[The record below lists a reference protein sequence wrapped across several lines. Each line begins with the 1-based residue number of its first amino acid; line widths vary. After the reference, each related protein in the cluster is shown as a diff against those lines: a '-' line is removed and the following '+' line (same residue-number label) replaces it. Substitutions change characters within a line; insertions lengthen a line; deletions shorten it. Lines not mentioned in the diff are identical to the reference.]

1 MTWNAN
7 KPANNESP
15 ALAPQQIRTNWSRLQ
30 SIITADHLF
39 STTSDAS
46 EGFHKLTRWVNQAG
60 TLGDGNPAPVPGTGQ
75 FYTKTVTTTGVMAST
90 AGDGEHMM
98 FQRGTGGGSLQEAC
112 LTACP
117 VRAAV
122 NFVGRTTNGT
132 CTINWAFNVSSVD
145 RTAQGKY
152 TVNFSVNM
160 PSIYYVPQVIAGRT
174 GSDNA
179 INPQMQGAYADS
191 FSISNY
197 KFVCNRTSSSTFED
211 PTQACCVIIFGG

>member
-1 MTWNAN
+1 MTWDAT

-39 STTSDAS
+39 STTSNAS

-60 TLGDGNPAPVPGTGQ
+60 TLGDGNPAPVAGTGQ
-75 FYTKTVTTTGVMAST
+75 YYTKTVTTTGVMGST

-122 NFVGRTTNGT
+122 NFLGRSSNGT
-132 CTINWAFNVSSVD
+132 CTINWAFNVSSVT
-145 RTAQGKY
+145 RTNEGFY
-152 TVNFSVNM
+152 TATFTVNM
-160 PSIYYVPQVIAGRT
+160 PSIYYVPVFIAGRT
-174 GSDNA
+174 GSAAVNSQ
-179 INPQMQGAYADS
+179 IQSGAYADA
-191 FSISNY
+191 FGVGTF
-197 KFVCNRTSSSTFED
+197 KFAFNRASSTSYED
-211 PTQACCVIIFGG
+211 PAFAGLVIFGG